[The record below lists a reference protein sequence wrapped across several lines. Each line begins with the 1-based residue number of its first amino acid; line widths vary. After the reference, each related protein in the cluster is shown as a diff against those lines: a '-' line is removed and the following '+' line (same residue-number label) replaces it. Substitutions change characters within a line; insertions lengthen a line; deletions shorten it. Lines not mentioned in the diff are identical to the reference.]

1 MAEALILDSEAVN
14 ALARAKKRGVLE
26 DRARAI
32 LALAH
37 ERRALVRVPAPVLGE
52 ICRGPQFDAAINHL
66 LKDSGILVLDL
77 TRPIAQRAGL
87 LLAEAR
93 MSSTNAVDAFVV
105 ASALEFDTAIIA
117 TGDPKDMRRLISR
130 QPSLGVFAI

>member
-1 MAEALILDSEAVN
+1 MAEALVLDSEAVN
-14 ALARAKKRGVLE
+14 ALARASQRGVLE

-37 ERRALVRVPAPVLGE
+37 DRRALVRVPAPVLGE
-52 ICRGPQFDAAINHL
+52 VCRGPRFDAAINRL
-66 LKDSGILVLDL
+66 LNDAGISVLAL

-93 MSSTNAVDAFVV
+93 MSSINAVDAFVV
-105 ASALEFDTAIIA
+105 AAALDFDKSIIA
-117 TGDPKDMRRLISR
+117 TGDPTDIRRLAVPHR
-130 QPSLGVFAI
+130 SLRVFAI

>member
-1 MAEALILDSEAVN
+1 MAEALVLDSEAVN
-14 ALARAKKRGVLE
+14 ALARASQRAVLE

-37 ERRALVRVPAPVLGE
+37 ERRALVRIPAPVLGE
-52 ICRGPQFDAAINHL
+52 VCRGPRFDAAINHL
-66 LKDSGILVLDL
+66 LNQNGILVLDL

-87 LLAEAR
+87 LLADAR
-93 MSSTNAVDAFVV
+93 MSSANAVDAFVV

-117 TGDPKDMRRLISR
+117 TGDPKDIRRLVAR
-130 QPSLGVFAI
+130 HPSVGVFAI

>member
-14 ALARAKKRGVLE
+14 ALARASQRGVLE

-37 ERRALVRVPAPVLGE
+37 DRRALVRVPAPVLGE
-52 ICRGPQFDAAINHL
+52 VCRGPRFDAAINRL
-66 LKDSGILVLDL
+66 LNDTGISVLDL
-77 TRPIAQRAGL
+77 TRLIAQRAGL

-93 MSSTNAVDAFVV
+93 MSSINVVDAFVV
-105 ASALEFDTAIIA
+105 ATALDFDKAIIA
-117 TGDPKDMRRLISR
+117 TGDPTDIRRLAAR
-130 QPSLGVFAI
+130 HRSLRVFAI

>member
-14 ALARAKKRGVLE
+14 ALARASQRGVLE

-37 ERRALVRVPAPVLGE
+37 DRRALVRVPAPILGE
-52 ICRGPQFDAAINHL
+52 VCRGPRFDAPINRL
-66 LKDSGILVLDL
+66 LNDAGISVLDL
-77 TRPIAQRAGL
+77 TRSIAQRAGL

-105 ASALEFDTAIIA
+105 AAALEFDKSIIA
-117 TGDPKDMRRLISR
+117 TGDPTDIRRLAAR
-130 QPSLGVFAI
+130 HRSLGVFAI